1 MNHVAKR
8 TITALTVA
16 AVVVLGL
23 LYLPKCVVYPL
34 LAALIVMVHLE
45 FSKMVALKHEIM
57 VVPGVLAG
65 AVWTAICASVL
76 CFGGPAGS
84 LYRFL
89 SAPILV
95 FMLALS
101 VLLSKT
107 EKPLAALGT
116 TMLGLAYIPFML
128 SFLFFLPL
136 ISGDANLKILLYTL
150 AIVKISDMGGFAF
163 GMAFGKHKMCPA
175 ISPKKSWEGMA
186 GSVFASCLISCA
198 FMPMTGFG
206 WLFSIFLGGMA
217 AVVGTLGDLVESRFK
232 REAGVKDSSQFK
244 WTNGMGGF
252 LDMFDSLVFAPA
264 VIYVILVARH
274 IVLNGTGW

>member
-8 TITALTVA
+8 TITALTIA
-16 AVVVLGL
+16 TAVVLGL
-23 LYLPKCVVYPL
+23 LYLPKGVIFPL
-34 LAALIVMVHLE
+34 LALLIVMVHLE

-65 AVWTAICASVL
+65 AVYLGTFLLGFYLPYYALLSLFVL
-76 CFGGPAGS
+76 
-84 LYRFL
+84 
-89 SAPILV
+89 APL
-95 FMLALS
+95 FFALALCG
-101 VLLSKT
+101 LFGKT
-107 EKPLAALGT
+107 DKPMEALGT
-116 TMLGLAYIPFML
+116 TSLGFVYIPVML
-128 SFLFFLPL
+128 SFLFLLPL
-136 ISGDANLKILLYTL
+136 VESRLDMKIFIYTL

-186 GSVFASCLISCA
+186 GSVFASCVISCA
-198 FMPMTGFG
+198 FMSMTGFG
-206 WLFSIFLGGMA
+206 WAKSLVLGVTA

-252 LDMFDSLVFAPA
+252 LDMFDSLIFAPA
-264 VIYVILVARH
+264 AIFLILLFWH
-274 IVLNGTGW
+274 